1 MSNSEI
7 EDVICGQIE
16 LTTAMMNEFLSH
28 LQIGRLDLDEYGTN
42 ILTSLDEIKSTEKIK
57 ENCDIDIKYHFGYE
71 VAKLLLSTIE
81 TAIMICKDNI
91 CVRVD
96 ELLNES
102 EEVKKSEEIKI
113 NNIKKDFAKQ
123 RDKQYKKK
131 YQIYVSTTNKDG
143 LDHKCIFS
151 AILTI
156 STSGIYHI
164 FSLKKYIS
172 YDSDKDITIDLFS
185 KRFSFNIEIKKN
197 FDIYTKISFK
207 L

>member
-131 YQIYVSTTNKDG
+131 YQI
-143 LDHKCIFS
+143 
-151 AILTI
+151 
-156 STSGIYHI
+156 
-164 FSLKKYIS
+164 
-172 YDSDKDITIDLFS
+172 
-185 KRFSFNIEIKKN
+185 
-197 FDIYTKISFK
+197 
-207 L
+207 